1 MAKGAA
7 DVCGLITFCM
17 CGPKG
22 SLCCFVLSIWGSIM
36 LVRVCVWGG
45 GGRGG
50 GEEEE
55 GVEDRGDMVKR
66 TTKQF

>member
-1 MAKGAA
+1 
-7 DVCGLITFCM
+7 
-17 CGPKG
+17 
-22 SLCCFVLSIWGSIM
+22 M

-45 GGRGG
+45 GGRGEG

>member
-1 MAKGAA
+1 MWTKGFT
-7 DVCGLITFCM
+7 LL
-17 CGPKG
+17 
-22 SLCCFVLSIWGSIM
+22 LCSQHMGIYHAGES
-36 LVRVCVWGG
+36 VCV
-45 GGRGG
+45 GGRGEG

>member
-1 MAKGAA
+1 VWFDHILYVWTKGFT
-7 DVCGLITFCM
+7 LL
-17 CGPKG
+17 
-22 SLCCFVLSIWGSIM
+22 LCSQHMGIYHAGES
-36 LVRVCVWGG
+36 VCV
-45 GGRGG
+45 GGRGEG